1 MTRLALALIASL
13 MALPAAAEEAAPDAK
28 ATSCGYQ
35 AEVVAAVQQA
45 RKDRVAERE
54 VTDHVLA
61 ADPTWPEN
69 FNNSIPLIAAWVYE
83 QKRRDIR
90 RQDLSAIWNE
100 LCLQVPDDALN

>member
-1 MTRLALALIASL
+1 MTRFALTVTACL
-13 MALPAAAEEAAPDAK
+13 MALPALAEEPETDAK

-35 AEVVAAVQQA
+35 AQVVAAVQQA
-45 RKDRVAERE
+45 RRDRVAERA

-61 ADPTWPEN
+61 EGTTWPEN

-90 RQDLSAIWNE
+90 KKDLSAIWNE